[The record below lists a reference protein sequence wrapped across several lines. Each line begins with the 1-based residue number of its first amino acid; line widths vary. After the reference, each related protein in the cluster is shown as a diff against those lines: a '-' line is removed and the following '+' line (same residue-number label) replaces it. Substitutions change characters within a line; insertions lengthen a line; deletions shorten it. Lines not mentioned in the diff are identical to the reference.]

1 MGRKFDFDVA
11 SGKEVSK
18 LDGHSGG
25 VMSVAFSPD
34 GAKVVSGSDDKSVRM
49 WNVGNSPDG
58 AKIVDDS
65 AVRVRG
71 GHDVLP
77 LLLIAQFSML
87 RFSCV
92 QCRGPAQHTS
102 DTLPGLW
109 GCLELGWKSRGHI

>member
-18 LDGHSGG
+18 LDGHS
-25 VMSVAFSPD
+25 D
-34 GAKVVSGSDDKSVRM
+34 GDVGS
-49 WNVGNSPDG
+49 SPDG

-65 AVRVRG
+65 AVRIRG
-71 GHDVLP
+71 VHDVLP

-92 QCRGPAQHTS
+92 QCLGPAQHTS